1 MPLWSV
7 RSFRQRLLEIFL
19 AMGLQLGKD
28 MALKDP
34 KRGMMYFLIFSLM
47 GFKIPKSV
55 VPLVP
60 KRLQSEVGSID
71 QWLKCSWYT
80 WLHHAP
86 ECPGLFLDNL
96 SQMHIGLI
104 DAVKLDL
111 NLLQKLVGDA
121 LEILESNSGSVV
133 LISTTLHYNQE
144 ATSIN
149 NEQCSLYK
157 TRSSCGREKHEKRF
171 VSTSLRASSGSL
183 HGLLMLLAYWFH
195 GPPPTLRR
203 EPDPWWLAGAPE
215 SIAKK
220 EQVVGVLP
228 LAVADFNVKF
238 LRTTEWEPDWENSEH
253 DVLISSLL
261 TRYSTLDI
269 VIQ

>member
-1 MPLWSV
+1 
-7 RSFRQRLLEIFL
+7 
-19 AMGLQLGKD
+19 
-28 MALKDP
+28 
-34 KRGMMYFLIFSLM
+34 M
-47 GFKIPKSV
+47 GFKMPKSV

-60 KRLQSEVGSID
+60 KRFQSEVGSID
-71 QWLKCSWYT
+71 QPLTTCSTSGSSVHGTPGYIMLRNVLACSWTTSVKCTLVWSMRWSWT
-80 WLHHAP
+80 WIS
-86 ECPGLFLDNL
+86 CK
-96 SQMHIGLI
+96 S
-104 DAVKLDL
+104 
-111 NLLQKLVGDA
+111 
-121 LEILESNSGSVV
+121 SNSGSVV

-215 SIAKK
+215 SIRKK

-253 DVLISSLL
+253 DEVLISSLL